1 MRLGCSTGSFPA
13 DRWERAIAKVAW
25 GGFGEIELRFPGA
38 GLPDAD
44 ELLRRVRANELDVAS
59 LYGGS
64 LPANPSAE
72 ADLARVGRVCVSARP
87 LDAPLVVLDPP
98 TEGSPA
104 DLARTLHLLDRAL
117 GDMAVDLCLA
127 NGRENLLA
135 DPDAIGRLWTIGL
148 PRRIGLALD
157 PGEALL
163 AGWSP
168 LDLDALPALPRHVYL
183 TAAAGGRAVPAGEG
197 EMDLDAFGSALRVR
211 GYGGIICLLL
221 QNADAWAVEPMT
233 REIREAAGNWFA

>member
-1 MRLGCSTGSFPA
+1 LGCSTGSFPA
-13 DRWERAIAKVAW
+13 DRWETAIAKVAW
-25 GGFGEIELRFPGA
+25 AGYQAIELRFPGA
-38 GLPDAD
+38 ALPDAD
-44 ELLRRVRANELDVAS
+44 ELLRRVRANELDVAA
-59 LYGGS
+59 LYGGA
-64 LPANPSAE
+64 LPADPSAE
-72 ADLARVGRVCVSARP
+72 ADLARIGRVCVSARP

-98 TEGSPA
+98 AEGSVT

-117 GDMAVDLCLA
+117 SDVPVDLCLT
-127 NGRENLLA
+127 NGRETLLA
-135 DPDAIGRLWTIGL
+135 DPDAIGRLWAAGL

-183 TAAAGGRAVPAGEG
+183 TDAAAGRTVPAGEG
-197 EMDLDAFGSALRVR
+197 ELELEALGSALRVR